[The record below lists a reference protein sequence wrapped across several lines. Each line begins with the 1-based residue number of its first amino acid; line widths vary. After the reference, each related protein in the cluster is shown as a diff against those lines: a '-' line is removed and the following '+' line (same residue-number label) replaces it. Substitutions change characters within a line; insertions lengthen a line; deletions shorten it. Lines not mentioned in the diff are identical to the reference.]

1 MNRYSVKYYFW
12 DRSISQFFF
21 FLNLP
26 PFLNFCLIPSFFL
39 SFVPYSCP
47 FSLYLLYF
55 YLSYYLFISI
65 LNWRETVL
73 SFIMSFLSFFLFFS
87 ILDKSIIVNQLTKYA
102 LCQSKSPVFLMEM
115 FDRYLA
121 TALPFLSFFL
131 LASQLPKKEN
141 EHM

>member
-1 MNRYSVKYYFW
+1 MRSFNLPIFLFPKPP
-12 DRSISQFFF
+12 SISQF
-21 FLNLP
+21 LSHSL
-26 PFLNFCLIPSFFL
+26 FL
-39 SFVPYSCP
+39 SIFHSFIPYSCP
-47 FSLYLLYF
+47 FYLYLLYF

-87 ILDKSIIVNQLTKYA
+87 LLDKSIFVNQLTQYT
-102 LCQSKSPVFLMEM
+102 LCQSKSPVFLIEM